1 MKMKAFLM
9 SACALG
15 AVALSAGT
23 ACAQDV
29 VAPTPTPVED
39 AAAPAQGDIVVTAQ
53 RREQTL
59 QDTPIAITAF
69 NNAMIEQRAIVKV
82 QDIAASTP
90 GLLIMPVTASP
101 NAIAISMRG
110 ALEVNGGSIT
120 SESPVALYIDDVYQS
135 RLSAANYDTAD
146 IVRIEVLRGP
156 QGTLYGRNSM
166 TGAVKLITRQPNGET
181 WMNTDVSYSSFQESK
196 VKASIGAPIT
206 EHLAIAASGFYDDR
220 DKGWQYDRALG
231 RDVGKF
237 RKYGAQVAL
246 GVTNVTGLE
255 AVLTARYGA
264 SLTDGQYYVPLNLAT
279 NTAIYGF
286 YDTNTPREQYGNTRQ
301 WTTSGRLGYD
311 FGAFTVRSITAYS
324 HLTDNL
330 SLDFSGGYTLPGTNT
345 VVTGF
350 NRQSTASQH
359 QFTEELQVLG
369 KAFDDKFNW
378 IVGGFYYDEAAQQT
392 FTNDNFAAF
401 GLQYR
406 PTHYETQSHSLAFYA
421 QGDYALTDKLKVSA
435 GIRYSDDRKEIDA
448 LTPAFPGLDAT
459 LVPGHNR
466 TTAKVWTPRFNVQYD
481 LTRNAMIYATVSKG
495 YRAGGFNSLIIANP
509 AVFGTAY
516 KPETAWSYEGGV
528 KFQTADRVAS
538 LNIAAYYETLSDLQ
552 TLADDGKAN
561 FIFQNAASAKVWG
574 VESEATLKPFTH
586 FSLYGNLTYTGDKYG
601 KLDPSTQA
609 AQAGA
614 DRLPLLSRW
623 QGQVGGSYDL
633 PLGNDNTLVFAG
645 NWHYRS
651 PYYFSVSLSPY
662 GRMDAQS
669 RADVSI
675 TYKLPQD
682 RLEFYFQAK
691 NVSNSKDYYGGID
704 FIPGVF
710 GFKLPLEPRVLTGG
724 FRFKI

>member
-1 MKMKAFLM
+1 M

-15 AVALSAGT
+15 AVVLST
-23 ACAQDV
+23 AAAAQD
-29 VAPTPTPVED
+29 APAPAPAED

-59 QDTPIAITAF
+59 QDTPIAITAL
-69 NNAMIEQRAIVKV
+69 NNAMIEQRVIVKV
-82 QDIAASTP
+82 QDIANSTP

-135 RLSAANYDTAD
+135 RLSAANYDLAD
-146 IVRIEVLRGP
+146 IVRVEVLRGP

-166 TGAVKLITRQPNGET
+166 TGAVKLITRQPNGQT
-181 WMNTDVSYSSFQESK
+181 WLNTDVSYSTFEEAKAK
-196 VKASIGAPIT
+196 VSIGAPIT
-206 EHLAIAASGFYDDR
+206 DHIAIAASGFYDNR
-220 DKGWQYDRALG
+220 NKGWQYNRELG
-231 RDVGKF
+231 RDVGTF

-246 GVTNVTGLE
+246 GLTDIPGLE
-255 AVLTARYGA
+255 AVVTARYGA

-286 YDTNTPREQYGNTRQ
+286 YETNTPREQYGNTRQ
-301 WTTSGRLGYD
+301 WSTSGRLGYD

-359 QFTEELQVLG
+359 QFTEEVQVLG
-369 KAFDDKFNW
+369 KAFDDKLNW
-378 IVGGFYYDEAAQQT
+378 IVGGFYYDEGAQQT

-401 GLQYR
+401 GLQFG
-406 PTHYETQSHSLAFYA
+406 PTHYETQSHSLAFYGQA
-421 QGDYALTDKLKVSA
+421 DYALTDKLKVSA
-435 GIRYSDDRKEIDA
+435 GVRYSDDRKTIDD
-448 LTPAFPGLDAT
+448 LTPAFPGLTAP

-481 LTRNAMIYATVSKG
+481 LTKNAMVYATVSKG

-509 AVFGTAY
+509 SVFGTAY

-528 KFQTADRVAS
+528 KLQTADRVAS

-574 VESEATLKPFTH
+574 VETEATLKPFAH
-586 FSLYGNLTYTGDKYG
+586 LSLYGNLTYTGDKYG

-623 QGQVGGSYDL
+623 QGQLGGSYDL
-633 PLGNDNTLVFAG
+633 ALGGDHTVVFAG

-651 PYYFSVSLSPY
+651 PYFFSVSLSPY

-669 RADVSI
+669 RADVSV

-724 FRFKI
+724 FRYKF